1 MLPLP
6 DAVSAHLGELIDR
19 ALVEDLGSGDVTTEA
34 TISPGTTAT
43 ARFLLKQDGV
53 VAGLAVAER
62 VFAAVDPDL
71 EVTWT
76 AADGD
81 ELDAGTVFGTVRGRA
96 RSILVAERLALN
108 LMQRMGGIATAAH
121 QMAQAARPATV
132 LDTRK
137 TAPGLRML
145 DKWAV
150 ALGGAANHRV
160 GLFDMVLV
168 KDNHIAAA
176 GGIRQAI
183 EAVGRFTEAGGLD
196 IPVEVEART
205 LDEVD
210 AVLAA
215 VTDGARVDRILLDN
229 MARAT
234 DAGLDVSMLA
244 QAVARIGG
252 RIQTE
257 ASGNVTL
264 DTVPAI
270 AATGVDFISSGAL
283 THSVVAL
290 DVSLKVGLDLEGD
303 HARSHRVGICNGLGR
318 GSDPT

>member
-6 DAVSAHLGELIDR
+6 DAVSADLGALIDR
-19 ALVEDLGSGDVTTEA
+19 ALAEDLGGGDVTTEA
-34 TISPGTTAT
+34 TIPEGTTAT

-62 VFAAVDPDL
+62 VFEAVDPDL

-81 ELDAGTVFGTVRGRA
+81 RLEAGTVFGTVRGRT

-108 LMQRMGGIATAAH
+108 LMQRMGGVATAAWR
-121 QMAQAARPATV
+121 MAQAARPATV

-137 TAPGLRML
+137 TAPGMRML

-160 GLFDMVLV
+160 GLYDMVLV

-183 EAVGRFTEAGGLD
+183 EAVGRYTEAGGLD
-196 IPVEVEART
+196 VPVEVEART

-215 VTDGARVDRILLDN
+215 VAGGARVDRILLDN
-229 MARAT
+229 MARKT
-234 DAGLDVSMLA
+234 DTGLDTSMLA
-244 QAVARIGG
+244 QAVERVGG
-252 RIQTE
+252 RVQTE

-290 DVSLKVGLDLEGD
+290 DVSLKVGLE
-303 HARSHRVGICNGLGR
+303 VG
-318 GSDPT
+318 

>member
-6 DAVSAHLGELIDR
+6 DAVAADLGALIAR
-19 ALVEDLGSGDVTTEA
+19 ALAEDVGPGDVTTEA
-34 TISPGTTAT
+34 TIPQNTAAT

-71 EVTWT
+71 AVDWT

-81 ELDAGTVFGTVRGRA
+81 RLSAGTVFGTVRGRA

-108 LMQRMGGIATAAH
+108 LMQRMGGIATAAAR
-121 QMAQAARPATV
+121 MAEAARPATV

-137 TAPGLRML
+137 TAPGLRAL

-150 ALGGAANHRV
+150 ALGGAQNHRV
-160 GLFDMVLV
+160 GLYDMVLV

-176 GGIRQAI
+176 GGIRPAI
-183 EAVGRFTEAGGLD
+183 DAVGAYLGGRDL
-196 IPVEVEART
+196 PVEVEART

-215 VTDGARVDRILLDN
+215 VGDGARVDRVLLDN
-229 MARAT
+229 MARRTAT
-234 DAGLDVSMLA
+234 GLDTSRLA
-244 QAVARIGG
+244 EAVARIDG
-252 RIQTE
+252 RVQTE
-257 ASGNVTL
+257 ASGTVTL

-283 THSVVAL
+283 THSVTAL
-290 DVSLKVGLDLEGD
+290 DVSLKIGLDPACASSLSSSG
-303 HARSHRVGICNGLGR
+303 
-318 GSDPT
+318 

>member
-6 DAVSAHLGELIDR
+6 DAVSADLGALIAR
-19 ALVEDLGSGDVTTEA
+19 ALAEDLGSGDVTTEA
-34 TISPGTTAT
+34 TIPEGTAAT

-71 EVTWT
+71 DVAWT

-81 ELDAGTVFGTVRGRA
+81 VLTSGTVFGTVRGRA

-108 LMQRMGGIATAAH
+108 VMQRMGGVATAAH
-121 QMAQAARPATV
+121 HMAQAAQPATV

-137 TAPGLRML
+137 TAPGMRRL

-160 GLFDMVLV
+160 GLYDMVLV

-183 EAVGRFTEAGGLD
+183 EAVGRYTEAGGLD
-196 IPVEVEART
+196 LPVEVEART
-205 LDEVD
+205 MDEVD
-210 AVLAA
+210 AVLEA
-215 VTDGARVDRILLDN
+215 VAGGARVDRILLDN
-229 MARAT
+229 MARRT
-234 DAGLDVSMLA
+234 DTGLDTSMLA
-244 QAVARIGG
+244 RAVERVGG
-252 RIQTE
+252 RVQTE

-264 DTVPAI
+264 GTVAAI
-270 AATGVDFISSGAL
+270 AATGVDYISSGAL
-283 THSVVAL
+283 THSVAAL
-290 DVSLKVGLDLEGD
+290 DVSLKVGLEMG
-303 HARSHRVGICNGLGR
+303 
-318 GSDPT
+318 

>member
-6 DAVSAHLGELIDR
+6 DAVAADLPDLLAR
-19 ALVEDLGSGDVTTEA
+19 ALAEDVGAGDVTTEA
-34 TISPGTTAT
+34 TIPAGTTAT

-62 VFAAVDPDL
+62 VFQAVDPEL
-71 EVTWT
+71 AVVWR

-81 ELDAGTVFGTVRGRA
+81 ALSAGTVFGEVRGRA

-108 LMQRMGGIATAAH
+108 LMQRMGGIATAAAA
-121 QMAQAARPATV
+121 MARAARPATV

-137 TAPGLRML
+137 TAPGLRAL

-150 ALGGAANHRV
+150 RLGGGANHRA
-160 GLFDMVLV
+160 GLYDMVLV

-176 GGIRQAI
+176 GGVRAALD
-183 EAVGRFTEAGGLD
+183 AVAAAGTPV
-196 IPVEVEART
+196 PVEVEART
-205 LDEVD
+205 LGEVD

-215 VTDGARVDRILLDN
+215 AADGVRVDRVLLDN
-229 MARAT
+229 FARRGA
-234 DAGLDVSMLA
+234 DGALDVAPLA
-244 QAVARIGG
+244 EAVARIGG
-252 RIQTE
+252 RLQTE

-264 DTVPAI
+264 DSVAAI

-283 THSVVAL
+283 THSVTAL
-290 DVSLKVGLDLEGD
+290 DVSLKIGLDG
-303 HARSHRVGICNGLGR
+303 
-318 GSDPT
+318 P